1 MAAAAAAAGKNAVIK
16 GSFPFVM
23 QTYDRPTL
31 TLLPLSLFVCL
42 SLSLSLSLSPL
53 PRGKRKKP
61 FAAQWSG
68 TWNERNW
75 QFAHCGEIIDA
86 RARRNK
92 HRTIPFPSLA
102 PRHEGLLKLLFCII
116 CCRDNGRHTFMA
128 FQAIDPCDPQ
138 VAAGPV
144 KSLPSCIF
152 LHRPF
157 DIGVRRPHFRRQ
169 SGNGDGV
176 HAGAASAAF
185 PFSLWP
191 SLPPSPP
198 SSRLLC
204 RTLSPSR

>member
-1 MAAAAAAAGKNAVIK
+1 MAAAAAAGKNAVIK

-31 TLLPLSLFVCL
+31 TPLSP
-42 SLSLSLSLSPL
+42 SPL
-53 PRGKRKKP
+53 CSVSLLC
-61 FAAQWSG
+61 SG
-68 TWNERNW
+68 GSVAWNGNERNW

-138 VAAGPV
+138 VAVGPV